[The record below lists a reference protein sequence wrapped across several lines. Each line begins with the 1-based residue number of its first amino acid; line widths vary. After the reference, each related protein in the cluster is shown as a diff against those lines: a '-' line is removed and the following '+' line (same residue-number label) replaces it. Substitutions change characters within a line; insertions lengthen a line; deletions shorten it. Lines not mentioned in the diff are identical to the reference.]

1 MTSTAL
7 LIRPAALAD
16 AAAVVRIAREI
27 VDDGTTYALA
37 SDASDGDL
45 HGYWF
50 SPAGL
55 TFVACEGNEVAGCYL
70 LRANQ
75 PGRGKHVA
83 NASYAVAS
91 WASGRGIGRA
101 MGEHSLREAANRGY
115 VAMQFNYVV
124 STNAAAIALWTKLG
138 FSIVGRS
145 PRSFDHPRLGYV
157 DTLILHR
164 AL

>member
-7 LIRPAALAD
+7 SIRLATLAD
-16 AAAVVRIAREI
+16 AAAVVRIAREV

-37 SDASDGDL
+37 SDVSDSGL
-45 HGYWF
+45 HDYWF
-50 SPAGL
+50 SRPGF
-55 TFVACEGNEVAGCYL
+55 TFVASEDNEVVGCYL
-70 LRANQ
+70 LRPNQ
-75 PGRGKHVA
+75 PGRGAHVA

-101 MGEHSLREAANRGY
+101 MGEHSLREAATRGY

-124 STNAAAIALWTKLG
+124 STNAAAVALWTKLG

-145 PRSFDHPRLGYV
+145 PRSFDHPTLGYV
-157 DTLILHR
+157 DTLIMHR